1 LHTLLEEMHCMSA
14 AELRAA
20 LPDTERNQTA
30 AAAELEDARVR
41 HEDALSTMVAM
52 RTRLVTPEEKR
63 QNGEEGERRREGGM
77 SNPRGRD
84 KEGPEAVPID
94 PEAERRELEA
104 AGWKRIET
112 LSGKVVWRHPAS
124 GYLYPQGPAI
134 ARLRRDL
141 ASEDEPD

>member
-41 HEDALSTMVAM
+41 HEDALSTVVAM

-63 QNGEEGERRREGGM
+63 QNGEEGERRREG
-77 SNPRGRD
+77 
-84 KEGPEAVPID
+84 A
-94 PEAERRELEA
+94 
-104 AGWKRIET
+104 
-112 LSGKVVWRHPAS
+112 
-124 GYLYPQGPAI
+124 
-134 ARLRRDL
+134 
-141 ASEDEPD
+141 